1 MDLDQRQQLPS
12 FSVTQFI
19 AVTNQTLDMAYPAVV
34 IEGEVESF
42 KVNQGKYVFFNL
54 KDNESSVGCFMML
67 YQMRTPLQDGMKVV
81 VRARPKLTKWG
92 KFSLTI
98 DAVRP
103 MGEGSLKKS
112 FELLKAKLEKEGLF
126 STERKRELPSVINRV
141 GLIASTESAGYAD
154 FTTIAAQRWGGI
166 EFQVYHVQVQGES
179 SPEKII
185 KAIEYFNTREDLVDC
200 LVLIRGGG
208 SLDDLA
214 SFNDELVVRSI
225 AASRIPTVVGV
236 GHETDTTLSDL
247 VADVR
252 AATPSNAA
260 EIITPDKADIKR
272 YIDNLVQ
279 GVPRRIQSV
288 LDAKVLAVGG
298 LVERLDRSVDVRLES
313 YQEAVKS
320 SVQLLESYNPAN
332 VLRRGYSIIRGNP
345 STSGAEIE
353 IETNQA
359 IIKAEVKSYERK

>member
-1 MDLDQRQQLPS
+1 MDQDQRQLPS
-12 FSVTQFI
+12 FSVSEFI

-34 IEGEVESF
+34 IEGEVDSF

-67 YQMRTPLQDGMKVV
+67 FQMRTPLQDGMKVV

-103 MGEGSLKKS
+103 VGEGSLKKS
-112 FELLKAKLEKEGLF
+112 FELLKAKLDKEGLF
-126 STERKRELPSVINRV
+126 SPERKRLLPESINKV

-179 SPEKII
+179 SPDKII
-185 KAIEYFNTREDLVDC
+185 KAIEYFNTREELVDC

-214 SFNDELVVRSI
+214 SFNDEAVVRAI

-247 VADVR
+247 AADVR

-260 EIITPDKADIKR
+260 EIITPDKADVKR
-272 YIDNLVQ
+272 YVEGLVT
-279 GVPRRIQSV
+279 GVPRRIQLV
-288 LDAKVLAVGG
+288 LDTKVLNVAG
-298 LVERLDRSVDVRLES
+298 LIDRLDRTIDLKIES
-313 YQEAVKS
+313 YQDAVKG

-332 VLRRGYSIIRGNP
+332 VLRRGYSIIRGTP
-345 STSGAEIE
+345 AVGSDIQ
-353 IETNQA
+353 IETNEA